1 MTEAAPVVRER
12 THHLEIFAISL
23 AGLLLE
29 VAYTRV
35 ISFKLFYY
43 YTYFVVGLALLG
55 IGSGAV
61 AFAVSKRLQ
70 RTSTDALLRNGL
82 VGGSV
87 LVGAGYLIAARIPV
101 DTRAIWDYGTASSF
115 ANLAALLLV
124 CLTIY
129 ASFLVIG
136 VLISAI
142 LGRAGGG
149 IGRLYFADLAGAAL
163 ACLLAVPLLNTV
175 GSPSAVFLAGSLM
188 AATGAWVALRSRSK
202 LVPAGVVLA
211 ALLFVPM
218 LLPDQVPLPTV
229 DGSKTQI
236 ADAEPGEWNAVFR
249 VDPAAIGDRVLLF
262 HDGLAGSA
270 IYQWDGDVHSLSRFD
285 DDIRSFPFSV
295 KGSPDRVLLIG
306 AAGGHEVLASLYY
319 RAAHID
325 AVELNPVTHR
335 FVEDEYADYSGRIAY
350 RDDVD
355 WLQGDGR
362 SFLSRTDN
370 QYDMIW
376 YPAPDSYAAS
386 NASTAGA
393 FVLSESYLY
402 TVESINESFDHLHD
416 DGLLVAQFGEWSF
429 AEKPNRTSRY
439 VSTAREALA
448 GIGVDDPSTHVVVIV
463 SPYSGTL
470 FHNTTILVKKEP
482 FTDSELQG
490 IAAQVANV
498 PGASVEYQPGTPSEA
513 NPMAAIATLSDSE
526 LDTWYDDYEWDVR
539 PVTDDGPFFWHFSR
553 FSDVV
558 RNIGDPLD
566 PRDVEDSIGERV
578 LLLLLGLS
586 LVLGVLFLL
595 APFLVVRKTW
605 VALPAKGR
613 SATYFAALGLGFML
627 FEISLIQ
634 RLTLFLGYPT
644 YSLTVTLA
652 ALLVFT
658 GVGAALS
665 PRTTARPGWAL
676 PGLAVAIVLLTAFY
690 LWGLPAVTDAFFD
703 SSLPV
708 RVAVTFLALAPLGL
722 CLGTFM
728 PFGLTK
734 VASLTDHPSEY
745 VAWGWAVNGF
755 ASVVGATLT
764 TVIAMTFG
772 FNVALGLGMVVY
784 LGALLALRV
793 LLRVEPPAALAGP
806 VAPALEP
813 ELVG

>member
-1 MTEAAPVVRER
+1 VIEEAPAVGRR

-70 RTSTDALLRNGL
+70 RASTDALIRTGL
-82 VGGSV
+82 IGGSV
-87 LVGAGYLIAARIPV
+87 IVGAGYLIAARIPV
-101 DTRAIWDYGTASSF
+101 DTRQIWDYGTSESYT
-115 ANLAALLLV
+115 NLVALLGV

-175 GSPSAVFLAGSLM
+175 GAPSAIFLAGSLM

-211 ALLFVPM
+211 VLLFVPM
-218 LLPDQVPLPTV
+218 VRPDDVPLPV
-229 DGSKTQI
+229 ADGSKTQI
-236 ADAEPGEWNAVFR
+236 SDAEPGAWNAVFR

-262 HDGLAGSA
+262 HDSLAGSA
-270 IYQWDGDVHSLSRFD
+270 IYQWDGNVASLSAFD
-285 DDIRSFPFSV
+285 EDIRSFPFAV
-295 KGSPDRVLLIG
+295 KPSPDRVLLIG

-319 RAAHID
+319 DAAQID

-370 QYDMIW
+370 QYDVVW
-376 YPAPDSYAAS
+376 YPAPDSYAAT

-402 TVESINESFDHLHD
+402 TVESIEESFDHLHD

-439 VSTAREALA
+439 VSTAREALDH
-448 GIGVDDPSTHVVVIV
+448 IGVHDPSEHVVVIV

-470 FHNTTILVKKEP
+470 FHNTTILVKKVP
-482 FTDSELQG
+482 FSAAELAD
-490 IAAQVANV
+490 IASQVANV
-498 PGASVEYQPGTPSEA
+498 PGASVEYQPGTPNDA
-513 NPMAAIATLSDSE
+513 NPMAAIATLPDAE
-526 LDTWYDDYEWDVR
+526 LEHWYDDYKWDVR
-539 PVTDDGPFFWHFSR
+539 PVTDDAPFFWHFSR

-558 RNIGDPLD
+558 RDIGDPID
-566 PRDVEDSIGERV
+566 PRDVEDAIGERV
-578 LLLLLGLS
+578 LLLLLAFS
-586 LVLGVLFLL
+586 LVLGIVFLL
-595 APFLVVRKTW
+595 APFLLVRRTW

-665 PRTTARPGWAL
+665 PRTTARPARAL
-676 PGLAVAIVLLTAFY
+676 PVLAGVIVLLTAFY

-703 SSLPV
+703 TSLAL
-708 RVAVTFLALAPLGL
+708 RVAVTFVALAPLGL

-728 PFGLTK
+728 PLGLTK
-734 VASLTDHPSEY
+734 VAGLTDHPSEY

-772 FNVALGLGMVVY
+772 FDLALALGMVVY
-784 LGALLALRV
+784 LGALLALRA
-793 LLRVEPPAALAGP
+793 LLRVEPPDRAAP
-806 VAPALEP
+806 VDPLLEP